1 MILNIRHT
9 GIVVDDLDASLDFY
23 INKLGF
29 VVSKQMDEHGMFIDR
44 ILGFNNTNVAT
55 VKMILNDGSML
66 ELLDFKSHKAEKT
79 VKQLNDI
86 GLTHIAFTVDD
97 VDEMY
102 SQFIT
107 QGVEFISNP
116 QVSPDGYAKVVFCK
130 APEGTYIELVELLK

>member
-55 VKMILNDGSML
+55 VKMILNDGLML

>member
-9 GIVVDDLDASLDFY
+9 GIVVDNLDASLDFY

-29 VVSKQMDEHGMFIDR
+29 VVSKQMDEHGEFIDR
-44 ILGFNNTNVAT
+44 ILGFNNTNVTT
-55 VKMILNDGSML
+55 VKMTLNDGSMV
-66 ELLDFKSHKAEKT
+66 ELLDFKSHKTEKM

-86 GLTHIAFTVDD
+86 GPIHIAFTVDD
-97 VDEMY
+97 VDEMH

-116 QVSPDGYAKVVFCK
+116 QVSPDGYAKVAFCQ